1 MLWIGLMLGVLA
13 LVGLDQLTKWL
24 ATTYLMERPL
34 VLIQGVL
41 ELRYSE
47 NEGAAWGIFSGARW
61 PLVVLTVVLM
71 AAVIAMLW
79 SRRFRSYKLATIAGG
94 LILAGGVGNLID
106 RAVHG
111 FVVDFIYV
119 RWIDFPIF
127 NVADC
132 CVVVGAALMLIF
144 LMFVYREDDP
154 PAGSDKTNGEEQA
167 TDETGN
173 MDGSAGTG
181 GGTA

>member
-79 SRRFRSYKLATIAGG
+79 SRRFRSY
-94 LILAGGVGNLID
+94 NLID

-132 CVVVGAALMLIF
+132 CVVIGAALMLIF

-154 PAGSDKTNGEEQA
+154 PAGSDKSNGEEQA

-181 GGTA
+181 GGAA